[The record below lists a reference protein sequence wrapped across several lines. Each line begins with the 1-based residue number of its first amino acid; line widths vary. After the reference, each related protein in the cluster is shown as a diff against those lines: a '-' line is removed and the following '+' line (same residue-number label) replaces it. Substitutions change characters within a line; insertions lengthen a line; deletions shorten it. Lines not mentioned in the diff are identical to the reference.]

1 VLAACSRLAPL
12 HAIDADIAKDT
23 KDLDEKID
31 DEEKNDDDDEWLIL
45 QLTPSIKAVDAISN
59 DKESDQS
66 AMIKKY
72 LEAFTTD

>member
-1 VLAACSRLAPL
+1 MSCESSARD
-12 HAIDADIAKDT
+12 AIDADVAKDT

-31 DEEKNDDDDEWLIL
+31 DEEKIDDDDEWLIL
-45 QLTPSIKAVDAISN
+45 QLTPSIEAVDAISN

-66 AMIKKY
+66 TMIKKY